1 MDRDGIGDSVSA
13 AAAVSCE
20 RTMASKEAPDSGQS
34 TGPRAP
40 RLRHPRAC
48 RLRSGQDFG
57 RIYRH
62 GVRVRG
68 RFILLVATESLNPT
82 VPRLGLSVGRK
93 YHKLAA
99 RRNRV
104 RRVFRESFRLS
115 RPDLPPMDMILIPM
129 GRDQPYSVTECQPE
143 LLYLA
148 QKAWRK
154 WQRRQQKQQA
164 SDGGAKPKA
173 SDA

>member
-1 MDRDGIGDSVSA
+1 MVSN
-13 AAAVSCE
+13 
-20 RTMASKEAPDSGQS
+20 EAPDSGQS

-68 RFILLVATESLNPT
+68 RFILLVAAESLNPS

-99 RRNRV
+99 KRNRV
-104 RRVFRESFRLS
+104 RRVFRESFRLG
-115 RPDLPPMDMILIPM
+115 RPKLPPMDMILIPVA
-129 GRDQPYSVTECQPE
+129 RDQPYSVNDCQSE
-143 LLYLA
+143 LVYLA

-154 WQRRQQKQQA
+154 WQRRQQQKPA
-164 SDGGAKPKA
+164 DGTPANQSKA
-173 SDA
+173 ADA

>member
-1 MDRDGIGDSVSA
+1 
-13 AAAVSCE
+13 
-20 RTMASKEAPDSGQS
+20 
-34 TGPRAP
+34 
-40 RLRHPRAC
+40 
-48 RLRSGQDFG
+48 
-57 RIYRH
+57 
-62 GVRVRG
+62 
-68 RFILLVATESLNPT
+68 
-82 VPRLGLSVGRK
+82 
-93 YHKLAA
+93 
-99 RRNRV
+99 
-104 RRVFRESFRLS
+104 
-115 RPDLPPMDMILIPM
+115 MDMILIPM